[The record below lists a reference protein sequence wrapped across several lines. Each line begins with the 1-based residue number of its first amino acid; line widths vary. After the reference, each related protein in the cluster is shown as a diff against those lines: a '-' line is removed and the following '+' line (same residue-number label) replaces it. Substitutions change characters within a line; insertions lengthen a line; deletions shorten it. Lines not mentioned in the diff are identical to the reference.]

1 MFDMKKLLP
10 LLLLIFCPIYLAA
23 HCQLPCGIY
32 HDDLRFA
39 SLEED
44 IQTLNKAI
52 AEIKKNS
59 CSSAEERN
67 QLVRSVNL
75 KDQYA
80 DKIVHTMTFYFIQQR
95 LKPEQKNLTSLLN
108 SAFNILQLAVKVK
121 ASVDSNLVNSL
132 NGEIANFKSLFNQT
146 E

>member
-1 MFDMKKLLP
+1 MFDMKKLL
-10 LLLLIFCPIYLAA
+10 LLVTLMFCPIYLAA

-44 IQTLNKAI
+44 IQTLNKAV
-52 AEIKKNS
+52 AEIQKNS
-59 CSSAEERN
+59 SSSAEERN

-80 DKIVHTMTFYFIQQR
+80 DKIAHTMTFYFIQQR
-95 LKPEQKNLTSLLN
+95 LKPDQKNLTSLLN
-108 SAFNILQLAVKVK
+108 SAFNILQLTAKVK
-121 ASVDSNLVNSL
+121 ASVDSDLVSSL
-132 NGEIANFKSLFNQT
+132 SREIANFKTLFNQT
-146 E
+146 

>member
-1 MFDMKKLLP
+1 MM
-10 LLLLIFCPIYLAA
+10 FCPIYLTA

-52 AEIKKNS
+52 AEIKKNNG
-59 CSSAEERN
+59 SSAEEKN

-80 DKIVHTMTFYFIQQR
+80 DKIAHTMTFYFLQQR

-121 ASVDSNLVNSL
+121 ASVDSNLVSSL
-132 NGEIANFKSLFNQT
+132 NEEIANFKALYSST

>member
-1 MFDMKKLLP
+1 MKRLLT
-10 LLLLIFCPIYLAA
+10 LIIFVLFPISLAA

-39 SLEED
+39 ALEED

-52 AEIKKNS
+52 AVIGA
-59 CSSAEERN
+59 SSISAAEGKN

-75 KDQYA
+75 KDEYA
-80 DKIVHTMTFYFIQQR
+80 DKIAHTMVFYFLQQR
-95 LKPEQKNLTSLLN
+95 LSPNQKNLTELLN
-108 SAFNILQLAVKVK
+108 SAFNILQLSAKVK
-121 ASVDSNLVNSL
+121 ASVDSSLVSSL
-132 NGEIANFKSLFNQT
+132 SQEIANFKCLYVQS